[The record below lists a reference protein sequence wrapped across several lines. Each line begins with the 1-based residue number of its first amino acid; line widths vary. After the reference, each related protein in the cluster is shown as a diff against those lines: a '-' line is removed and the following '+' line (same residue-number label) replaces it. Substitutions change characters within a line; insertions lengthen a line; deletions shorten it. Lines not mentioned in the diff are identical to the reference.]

1 MYDEFLAVSTWG
13 YRRFKSAVKWDLCHH
28 NLSPKACTPF
38 MVMAVSTE
46 EFWGG
51 VNIETLISLPNT
63 SKGKSTPQTSVSQA
77 VLDNVLGSFGTS
89 ELTTEFF
96 LQTISGGWGT
106 YY

>member
-13 YRRFKSAVKWDLCHH
+13 YRRFKSAVKWGLCHH

-89 ELTTEFF
+89 EPMTEFF